1 MDNFFPKDENNNKFD
16 FLEAPPL
23 TIKDMRI
30 QENMMGGG
38 NNPDNKNKLIEEIA
52 KARPKASWK
61 TYIPDQ
67 QYGVV
72 ITLPHE
78 NFISGTLTDINNSE
92 RQIYID
98 MFNVPDNLQKQGLGT
113 KLLKSL
119 TAEAKYYNATMLNGH
134 ITSDSALKTTAKVFD
149 KENLQFYNHVT
160 GKKLDLTYEQALKE
174 NPDMNIIVD
183 LNKIDTSNWERP
195 LRDDR

>member
-1 MDNFFPKDENNNKFD
+1 MDTFPKDENNNKFD

-23 TIKDMRI
+23 TVKDMGI
-30 QENMMGGG
+30 QESMIGRG
-38 NNPDNKNKLIEEIA
+38 NNPDNKNRLIEEVA

-61 TYIPDQ
+61 TYVPDQ

-78 NFISGTLTDINNSE
+78 NFISGTLIDKNNSE

-98 MFNVPDNLQKQGLGT
+98 MFQVPDELQKQGIGT
-113 KLLKSL
+113 RLLKLLV
-119 TAEAKYYNATMLNGH
+119 AEAKYYDADTLGGH
-134 ITSDSALKTTAKVFD
+134 ITGDSALKTTAKVFG

-160 GKKLDLTYEQALKE
+160 GKKLDQTYEQALKE
-174 NPDMNIIVD
+174 NPDVNIVVD
-183 LNKIDTSNWERP
+183 LNKIDTSNWELP
-195 LRDDR
+195 VRDDS